1 MNATKTT
8 SFREIQVPKDGL
20 VVLDVD
26 DTVMLFKEMGRAW
39 WAEREAELI
48 ALHGPKVGRELVM
61 RQWVHGA
68 HLYTPVLTDPDEFP
82 HFLQRVFNAGAH
94 LIFLTARSEDL
105 RDLTESHL
113 SSCGVKVES
122 KNVFFAREKG
132 AALRSIVET
141 QGFKNVVFI
150 DDMEHNCESVY
161 KEVREITE
169 LGVYHFVRHLISVD
183 RAAGY

>member
-1 MNATKTT
+1 MNVRKCD
-8 SFREIQVPKDGL
+8 SFRDIYIPNNAL

-82 HFLQRVFNAGAH
+82 PFLDRLFAAGAH
-94 LIFLTARSEDL
+94 LIFLTARGADL
-105 RDLTESHL
+105 RDLTEFQLTNCGIQVQSH
-113 SSCGVKVES
+113 
-122 KNVFFAREKG
+122 NVYFSREKG
-132 AALRSIVET
+132 DALRSIVLS
-141 QGFKNVVFI
+141 QGFNTVIFI

-161 KEVREITE
+161 KSVADIADLR
-169 LGVYHFVRHLISVD
+169 VYHFTRHAV
-183 RAAGY
+183 